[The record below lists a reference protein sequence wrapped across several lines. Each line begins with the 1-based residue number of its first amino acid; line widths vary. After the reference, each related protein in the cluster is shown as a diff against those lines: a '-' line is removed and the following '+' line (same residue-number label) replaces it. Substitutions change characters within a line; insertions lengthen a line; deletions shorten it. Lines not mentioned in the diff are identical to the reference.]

1 LNNTLEILEF
11 LFFFLFIGCDLRLE
25 NPLLNI
31 RIKKNYNLNR
41 NNELFLY
48 SYGLSLNN
56 MNYPVKNIGNSILK
70 FLQFLRG
77 KTRLFSNF
85 FFKSFISFSFI
96 SLNIKFYNNPIIFLG
111 HSTLNRE
118 DSISFLYSFIF
129 FFKKKFNLSL
139 FNLMINT
146 LGVLSFSNV
155 IYHNIQFLRKKKFNG
170 LLYSI
175 SNDILPFSILDHLT
189 IKIYQG
195 FIKSNNKLYL
205 NTDVILPS
213 TAPYEMDNLFINLEG
228 RYRFMK
234 KHIKNFLAI
243 YADWEIID
251 FLKIYNKKNNV
262 LNFNFFNKFNFI
274 SKFFIKIIDYICG
287 YFFTLEDFFI
297 NFFFFFGYK
306 KKIINQNNDLF
317 FILILNKIFVNKFF
331 NTLFNRNIN
340 NYYCNDFFLRNS
352 KVMSL
357 SAIKTYSVF

>member
-56 MNYPVKNIGNSILK
+56 MNYPIKNLGNSILK
-70 FLQFLRG
+70 FLQFLKG

-85 FFKSFISFSFI
+85 FFKSFFSFSFI
-96 SLNIKFYNNPIIFLG
+96 SFNIKLYNKPIIFLG
-111 HSTLNRE
+111 NSILNRE
-118 DSISFLYSFIF
+118 DSISFLYSFTF
-129 FFKKKFNLSL
+129 FFKNKLKLGIL
-139 FNLMINT
+139 NLMINT
-146 LGVLSFSNV
+146 LGILSFSNI
-155 IYHNIQFLRKKKFNG
+155 IYNNVQFFKKKIFNG

-175 SNDILPFSILDHLT
+175 SNDILPFFFLDKFTL
-189 IKIYQG
+189 IIYQG
-195 FIKSNNKLYL
+195 FIKSNSNIFLK
-205 NTDVILPS
+205 TDIILPS
-213 TAPYEMDNLFINLEG
+213 TAPYEMDNLYINLEG

-243 YADWEIID
+243 YADWEIIN
-251 FLKIYNKKNNV
+251 FLKIYNKKKNII
-262 LNFNFFNKFNFI
+262 NFTCFYKINYI
-274 SKFFIKIIDYICG
+274 LKFFFKIIDYICNF
-287 YFFTLEDFFI
+287 FFTLEDFFI

-306 KKIINQNNDLF
+306 KKYITQNNGMF
-317 FILILNKIFVNKFF
+317 FFNNFYVNKFY

-340 NYYCNDFFLRNS
+340 NYYSNDFFLRNS

-357 SAIKTYSVF
+357 SAIKTYTIF